1 MIPVTVTV
9 SISFHEALNAV
20 CHAVEASS
28 DPGYEF
34 VMGDADRLESVAR
47 DIRQSITEREER
59 LKQVA
64 DAQYAHEKTQCS
76 GSRMP

>member
-28 DPGYEF
+28 DPGYQF
-34 VMGDADRLESVAR
+34 AMGDADRLESVAR
-47 DIRQSITEREER
+47 DIRQAITEREER
-59 LKQVA
+59 LKAVA
-64 DAQYAHEKTQCS
+64 NAQYGHENS
-76 GSRMP
+76 